1 MKHRIMIVEDD
12 LAISDMVHE
21 SLTKE
26 GYEVMAAY
34 DGEAALQL
42 FDSQRIDLILL
53 DLMLPKIDGME
64 CLKMMRA
71 KSMVPILIMS
81 AKGEDVDK
89 ALGLGFGAD
98 DYLSKPFSMIELKAR
113 VQAIIRRQIHYTGA
127 KNSGGAARDEII
139 KVGDLVI
146 DLNSYSVR
154 KADKELNLT
163 AKEFNILKL
172 FMTKPNHVYT
182 KSQLYKLVWQEEYYG
197 DENVINVHIRRL
209 REKIEDNPSTPKYI
223 KTLWGIGYKLGEI

>member
-21 SLTKE
+21 SLAKE
-26 GYEVMAAY
+26 GYEVIVAY
-34 DGEAALQL
+34 DGEEALQL

-53 DLMLPKIDGME
+53 DLMLPKMAGME
-64 CLKMMRA
+64 CLKVIRA

-98 DYLSKPFSMIELKAR
+98 DYLSKPFSLIELKAR
-113 VQAIIRRQIHYTGA
+113 VQAILRRQIHYTSA
-127 KNSGGAARDEII
+127 KYSGAADREEII

-172 FMTKPNHVYT
+172 FMAKPNHVYT
-182 KSQLYKLVWQEEYYG
+182 KSHLYQRVWQEEYYG

-209 REKIEDNPSTPKYI
+209 REKIEDNPSAPKYI
-223 KTLWGIGYKLGEI
+223 KTVWGIGYKLGEV